1 MDVVMALA
9 GRSWVIAHLIS
20 VALTVLDPCSAAD
33 QSVVSIQMDLLA
45 HSAARSFVQKG
56 IVLALPTCTAGLIRG
71 MKSVRHFVGKA
82 VRDHLR
88 CRPIMAPAGR
98 TIART

>member
-9 GRSWVIAHLIS
+9 GRSWAIARLIS
-20 VALTVLDPCSAAD
+20 VALTALDPCSAGGL
-33 QSVVSIQMDLLA
+33 SVVSIQMDLLV
-45 HSAARSFVQKG
+45 HSAARIFVQKG

-88 CRPIMAPAGR
+88 CMPIMAPAGR